1 MTASTVTNTLC
12 KPPLSMK
19 TVRFSEVVKS
29 SGKPDTHLL
38 LIAPAKDKTLQAAI
52 KSNRVMTVYQ
62 ESGSTKSDYGTIGF
76 VEGSSRQFLVF
87 PQTLK
92 PFADKRVIGIKY
104 DLLESMPVSKGE
116 TKTEI
121 GQASKPTPD
130 IAATEVDNL
139 RPARP
144 KGNLSDYL
152 FDDGSD
158 DLSDEASSDI
168 QAAPTRSA
176 KSEASSDNRTAA
188 TRLAKSDAS
197 SDDRTM
203 ATRSAKSDA
212 SSDDRTMA
220 NRERSRDLSDDAS
233 DEAPSGERTMA
244 TRSAKSEASADVR
257 TTTNRGRSRN
267 KADKPGD
274 EQPNAAPKSLAAV
287 LAKSTG
293 ATTSKKKPSAA
304 VQPQDKKSAPAEK
317 VVEFP
322 KPESNQQRSDHI
334 DEVEELKRRVR
345 KAIEVLEQGKQVA
358 AYNLLKRIVE
368 D

>member
-1 MTASTVTNTLC
+1 
-12 KPPLSMK
+12 MK

-29 SGKPDTHLL
+29 SGKPDAHLL
-38 LIAPAKDKTLQAAI
+38 LIAPTKDKTLQAAI

-62 ESGSTKSDYGTIGF
+62 ESGSSDYGTIGF

-116 TKTEI
+116 TKPKS
-121 GQASKPTPD
+121 GQASRPTPD
-130 IAATEVDNL
+130 PAATEVDNL

-144 KGNLSDYL
+144 KRNLSDDL
-152 FDDGSD
+152 SD

-176 KSEASSDNRTAA
+176 KSEASS
-188 TRLAKSDAS
+188 
-197 SDDRTM
+197 
-203 ATRSAKSDA
+203 
-212 SSDDRTMA
+212 
-220 NRERSRDLSDDAS
+220 
-233 DEAPSGERTMA
+233 GE
-244 TRSAKSEASADVR
+244 R

-267 KADKPGD
+267 KADKPRD
-274 EQPNAAPKSLAAV
+274 EQPNAAPKSLADV
-287 LAKSTG
+287 LARSTG

-322 KPESNQQRSDHI
+322 KPESNQQRSDRN

-345 KAIEVLEQGKQVA
+345 EAIEVLEEGKQVA

>member
-1 MTASTVTNTLC
+1 
-12 KPPLSMK
+12 MK

-62 ESGSTKSDYGTIGF
+62 ESGSSDYGTIGF

-116 TKTEI
+116 TKPKI

-130 IAATEVDNL
+130 TAATEVDNL
-139 RPARP
+139 RPTRP
-144 KGNLSDYL
+144 KGNLSD
-152 FDDGSD
+152 
-158 DLSDEASSDI
+158 EASSHI

-176 KSEASSDNRTAA
+176 KSEASA
-188 TRLAKSDAS
+188 
-197 SDDRTM
+197 DDRTT
-203 ATRSAKSDA
+203 A
-212 SSDDRTMA
+212 
-220 NRERSRDLSDDAS
+220 
-233 DEAPSGERTMA
+233 
-244 TRSAKSEASADVR
+244 
-257 TTTNRGRSRN
+257 NRGRSRN

-274 EQPNAAPKSLAAV
+274 EQPNAAPKSLADV

-293 ATTSKKKPSAA
+293 TTTSKKKPSAA
-304 VQPQDKKSAPAEK
+304 VQPQDKKSAPTEK

-322 KPESNQQRSDHI
+322 KPQSNQQRSDRN

-345 KAIEVLEQGKQVA
+345 EAIDVLEQGKQVA

>member
-158 DLSDEASSDI
+158 DLSDEA
-168 QAAPTRSA
+168 
-176 KSEASSDNRTAA
+176 
-188 TRLAKSDAS
+188 
-197 SDDRTM
+197 
-203 ATRSAKSDA
+203 
-212 SSDDRTMA
+212 
-220 NRERSRDLSDDAS
+220 
-233 DEAPSGERTMA
+233 PSGERTMA

>member
-1 MTASTVTNTLC
+1 
-12 KPPLSMK
+12 MK

-62 ESGSTKSDYGTIGF
+62 ESGSIDYGTIGF

-116 TKTEI
+116 TKPKS
-121 GQASKPTPD
+121 GQASKPTRDP
-130 IAATEVDNL
+130 AATEVDNL

-144 KGNLSDYL
+144 KGNLSD
-152 FDDGSD
+152 
-158 DLSDEASSDI
+158 DLSDEASPDDRTTPTRLAKSEASSDI

-176 KSEASSDNRTAA
+176 KSEASP
-188 TRLAKSDAS
+188 
-197 SDDRTM
+197 DDRT
-203 ATRSAKSDA
+203 T
-212 SSDDRTMA
+212 
-220 NRERSRDLSDDAS
+220 
-233 DEAPSGERTMA
+233 P

-274 EQPNAAPKSLAAV
+274 EEPNAAPKSLADV

-322 KPESNQQRSDHI
+322 KPESNQQRSDRN

-345 KAIEVLEQGKQVA
+345 EAIEVLEQGKQVA

>member
-1 MTASTVTNTLC
+1 
-12 KPPLSMK
+12 MK

-76 VEGSSRQFLVF
+76 AEGSSRQFLVF

-92 PFADKRVIGIKY
+92 PFADRRVIGIKY

-116 TKTEI
+116 TKTKI

-130 IAATEVDNL
+130 TAATEVDNL

-144 KGNLSDYL
+144 NGNLSD
-152 FDDGSD
+152 DGSD
-158 DLSDEASSDI
+158 
-168 QAAPTRSA
+168 
-176 KSEASSDNRTAA
+176 EASSDNRTAA
-188 TRLAKSDAS
+188 TRLAKSEAS
-197 SDDRTM
+197 S
-203 ATRSAKSDA
+203 
-212 SSDDRTMA
+212 
-220 NRERSRDLSDDAS
+220 
-233 DEAPSGERTMA
+233 
-244 TRSAKSEASADVR
+244 DVR

-274 EQPNAAPKSLAAV
+274 EQPNAAPKSWADV

-322 KPESNQQRSDHI
+322 KPEPNQQRSDRN

-345 KAIEVLEQGKQVA
+345 EAIEVLEQGKQVA

>member
-1 MTASTVTNTLC
+1 
-12 KPPLSMK
+12 MK

-38 LIAPAKDKTLQAAI
+38 LIAPSKDKTLQAAI

-92 PFADKRVIGIKY
+92 PFADRRVIGIKY

-116 TKTEI
+116 TKTKI
-121 GQASKPTPD
+121 GQASKPAPD
-130 IAATEVDNL
+130 TAATEVDNL

-144 KGNLSDYL
+144 NGNLSDDL
-152 FDDGSD
+152 FD

-188 TRLAKSDAS
+188 TRLAKSEAS

-220 NRERSRDLSDDAS
+220 NRERSRDLSD
-233 DEAPSGERTMA
+233 
-244 TRSAKSEASADVR
+244 EASADVR

-274 EQPNAAPKSLAAV
+274 EQPNAAPKSLADV

-322 KPESNQQRSDHI
+322 KPESNQQRSDRN

-345 KAIEVLEQGKQVA
+345 EAIDVLEQGKQVA